1 MGKTSWDVPNFLKEG
16 LPVGMMGIGGHIII
30 SHIIFFGLSWLSI
43 DIWLENKPY
52 LHNSKIIFGVWL
64 FDKAWEISSQL
75 LRAWNKLWNHETHD
89 KVEIET
95 WQVCF
100 SYNILRNNVRQYVHL
115 YMSCIVMPLA
125 TSLAGLQLL
134 KNTRVNINLTMN
146 KQNILYL
153 KRR

>member
-1 MGKTSWDVPNFLKEG
+1 MRCPKFPTRRTSSGDYGDWRS
-16 LPVGMMGIGGHIII
+16 HII
-30 SHIIFFGLSWLSI
+30 SHIIFFGLSWLSM

-52 LHNSKIIFGVWL
+52 MYDSKIIFGVWL
-64 FDKAWEISSQL
+64 FEKAWEISPQL
-75 LRAWNKLWNHETHD
+75 VRAWDRLWNCETHD

-115 YMSCIVMPLA
+115 YMSCIVMLLA